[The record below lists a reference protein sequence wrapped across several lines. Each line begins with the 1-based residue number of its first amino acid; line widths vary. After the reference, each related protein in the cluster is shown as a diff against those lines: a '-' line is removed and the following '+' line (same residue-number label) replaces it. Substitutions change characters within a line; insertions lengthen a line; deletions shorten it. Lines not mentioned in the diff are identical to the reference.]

1 MPSGGG
7 ADASLSS
14 LASLMG
20 GDDADATA
28 RLKQAIAAMQGEGGA
43 SMGDL
48 MKGMADGENSMAK
61 MMQARLPR
69 RRVSGPPAAT
79 STPLFSARAA
89 ATSPVAGPRRRK
101 PRDARDAAG
110 PGQDPGE
117 DGRAPAA
124 ARLAR
129 RAGNLS
135 EHNEGDAV
143 GAPPCELAGGRRR
156 PLLASSAPRPRRC

>member
-61 MMQARLPR
+61 MMQARRHVSASVGSDLGPAPFQLPVR
-69 RRVSGPPAAT
+69 
-79 STPLFSARAA
+79 
-89 ATSPVAGPRRRK
+89 
-101 PRDARDAAG
+101 
-110 PGQDPGE
+110 
-117 DGRAPAA
+117 
-124 ARLAR
+124 
-129 RAGNLS
+129 
-135 EHNEGDAV
+135 
-143 GAPPCELAGGRRR
+143 
-156 PLLASSAPRPRRC
+156 